1 MGSSWLAYLFWGE
14 SMPELG
20 FQYYDHRASSSV
32 LIPTGLLPQVR
43 VGKAVIALPLACGLL
58 SGEEQCRQ

>member
-20 FQYYDHRASSSV
+20 FQYYDHRASSNV
-32 LIPTGLLPQVR
+32 LISTGLLPQVR
-43 VGKAVIALPLACGLL
+43 VGKTVIALPLACGLL